1 MSWRPRLIAL
11 DVDGTVVDRNGKL
24 PDPIRDVVGEL
35 IKSGIRVVLAT
46 GRSWQGT
53 QPVFD
58 GLQLPGGP
66 AVCSNGAVEVTYP
79 PTAVLRS
86 VTFDASEVVRQVLQR
101 KPNTLVAVEE
111 VGRGYR
117 VSGEFPDG
125 DLTGEMIISDVA
137 DMIAKPVTRVI
148 LRDPSS
154 TDQEFVEMAQDLG
167 LTGCSYFIGWSA
179 WLDIVPEGVNKGT
192 ALADIAANYRIDPSD
207 VLAMG
212 DGRNDLE
219 MLRWAGRGVALGDA
233 PDEVKDIADHV
244 TGRFDD
250 GGTVQELSRW
260 LRRC

>member
-1 MSWRPRLIAL
+1 MSWRPKLIAL
-11 DVDGTVVDRNGKL
+11 DVDGTVVDRDGKL
-24 PDPIRDVVGEL
+24 PDSVRSVVGDL
-35 IKSGIRVVLAT
+35 IKAGTQVVLAT

-53 QPVFD
+53 QPIFD

-66 AVCSNGAVEVTYP
+66 AVCSNGAVEVSYP

-86 VTFDASEVVRQVLQR
+86 VTFDASDVVRKVLAH

-111 VGRGYR
+111 VGRGYL
-117 VSGEFPDG
+117 VSGNFPDG
-125 DLTGEMIISDVA
+125 DLTGEMIISDVEE
-137 DMIAKPVTRVI
+137 MISQPVTRVV

-154 TDQEFVEMAQDLG
+154 TDQEFIEMAQGLG
-167 LTGCSYFIGWSA
+167 LVGCSYFIGWSA

-192 ALADIAANYRIDPSD
+192 ALADIATTLKIDPAD

-250 GGTVQELSRW
+250 GGTVEELSRW
-260 LRRC
+260 L

>member
-1 MSWRPRLIAL
+1 VAL
-11 DVDGTVVDRNGKL
+11 DVDGTVVDRDGKL
-24 PDPIRDVVGEL
+24 PDSIRGVVGEL
-35 IKSGIRVVLAT
+35 IKNDIRVVLAT
-46 GRSWQGT
+46 GRSWHGT
-53 QPVFD
+53 QPIFD
-58 GLQLPGGP
+58 ELQLPHGP
-66 AVCSNGAVEVTYP
+66 VVCSNGAVEVAYP
-79 PTAVLRS
+79 PTEVLRS
-86 VTFDASEVVRQVLQR
+86 VTFDASEVVRRVLAH

-117 VSGEFPDG
+117 VSGRFPDG

-137 DMIAKPVTRVI
+137 DIVAKPVTRVV

-154 TDQEFVEMAQDLG
+154 TDEEFVEMANSLG

-192 ALADIAANYRIDPSD
+192 ALADIAARFRIDPTD

-233 PDEVKDIADHV
+233 PDEVKDVADHV

-250 GGTVQELSRW
+250 GGTVEELARW
-260 LRRC
+260 V

>member
-1 MSWRPRLIAL
+1 MNWRPKLVAL
-11 DVDGTVVDRNGKL
+11 DVDGTVVDRDGKL
-24 PDPIRDVVGEL
+24 PDPIRDVVGKL
-35 IKSGIRVVLAT
+35 IKNDIRVVLAT

-53 QPVFD
+53 RPIVD
-58 GLQLPGGP
+58 DLQLPAGP
-66 AVCSNGAVEVTYP
+66 VVCSNGAVEVRYP
-79 PTAVLRS
+79 PTEVLRS
-86 VTFDASEVVRQVLQR
+86 VTFDASEVVRRVLAH

-117 VSGEFPDG
+117 VSGTFPDG

-154 TDQEFVEMAQDLG
+154 TDQEFVDMANSLG

-192 ALADIAANYRIDPSD
+192 ALADVAAGLSIDPSE

-219 MLRWAGRGVALGDA
+219 MLSWAGRGVALGDA

-250 GGTVQELSRW
+250 GGTVEELSRW
-260 LRRC
+260 V